1 MIPPGRIRER
11 DGRPAFPDARTA
23 RERVRGTRLYGGPVT
38 KVEQLAPF
46 VGRWRS
52 YGRTVAT
59 PTASAVEIEG
69 TDVYEWFPGGKF
81 LVHHVDVVMG
91 GVPVRVIEVIGDPDP
106 AVGGALRMRSFDNDG
121 GFAEMRA
128 TVDADGVWTLT
139 DGVAS
144 RSTVVFGPDG
154 QTMTARWERAT
165 HEGTWEPW
173 MVMTFTRA
181 S

>member
-1 MIPPGRIRER
+1 M
-11 DGRPAFPDARTA
+11 TN
-23 RERVRGTRLYGGPVT
+23 
-38 KVEQLAPF
+38 VEELAPF
-46 VGRWRS
+46 VGRWHSR
-52 YGRTVAT
+52 GRTVAT

-81 LVHHVDVVMG
+81 LVHHVDVLIG
-91 GVPVRVIEVIGDPDP
+91 GRPVRVIELIGDPDP

-121 GFAEMRA
+121 RFAEMRA
-128 TVDADGVWTLT
+128 TVDADGLWTLT
-139 DGVAS
+139 EGVAT

-154 QTMTARWERAT
+154 QTMTANWERAT
-165 HEGTWEPW
+165 HDGTWEPW